1 MKTEIRQKIL
11 GIVGPTASGK
21 TALSIKIAKELNG
34 EVISADS
41 RQVYRKFDITTVKVT
56 KEEMGGIPH
65 HLIDIADIDERISVA
80 EYKKRA
86 EEVIADIQ
94 SRGKLPILCGGTGYY
109 IDAVLYDREFP
120 EVTENGELRKELS
133 EKSAEE
139 LFHMLEELDPVRAL
153 SIERENPRR
162 LIRAIEIARELGKV
176 PEIPITYDSA
186 FDALLVGL
194 QPTDDLLRTRIQKR
208 IESRLDEMIL
218 EIQKEYESGALK
230 ADRASELGFDFSLT
244 LEYLEGAI
252 SKEELA
258 KRLEYGDW
266 QYAKR
271 QLRWFKRN
279 PNIQWFENG
288 DNPEILPRVRNW
300 VRNIA
305 S

>member
-21 TALSIKIAKELNG
+21 TALSIQLAKELNG

-41 RQVYRKFDITTVKVT
+41 RQVYQGFDTTTVKVT
-56 KEEMGGIPH
+56 TEEMDGVPH

-86 EEVIADIQ
+86 EKIIADIQ

-120 EVTENGELRKELS
+120 EVAENGELRKELS

-139 LFHMLEELDPVRAL
+139 LFHILEELDPVRAL

-162 LIRAIEIARELGKV
+162 LIRAIEIATELGKV

-208 IESRLDEMIL
+208 IEARLDEMIL

-244 LEYLEGAI
+244 IEYLDGAI
-252 SKEELA
+252 SKDELA

-279 PNIQWFENG
+279 PNIRWFESGN
-288 DNPEILPRVRNW
+288 DESIHPIVLEWARKT
-300 VRNIA
+300 